1 MLAHISIRNFVL
13 VDQLSLDFTHG
24 MNVITGETGT
34 GKSILLNAL
43 ALTLGERGSPSLVR
57 KGSKQADIST
67 IFNISKLPQATEWL
81 DNKELSSGEECI
93 LRRTL
98 AQEGASRAFING
110 TPVTLE
116 AIRELS
122 HLLVSVQGQH
132 AHQTLLQPNSH
143 LKLLDDFGSLSEQ
156 TRAYSHSYE
165 ELLAVRQ
172 ELQDCYQKEALDEHT
187 LTLLKHELAEL
198 EELAL
203 TEKEYQQLEEEHSRL
218 NNVESLLETTQNALQ
233 LLNSDVD
240 QPAISSQTGQL
251 LSLLQQSGD
260 KRLEEMAQSLMDAD
274 AILHEVQSQLRSYM
288 DGLVADPER
297 FSLLNDRLVALHN
310 LARKHRVEPQALKSL
325 ATKRKKDLEERTHIE
340 EKLSLLTQKEKELLK
355 QCVAKAA
362 ILTTKRKK
370 VAQTFDEEV
379 MEQLARLQMP
389 CRFATQFTK
398 KKDINMQGDSQVEF
412 MLATSSET
420 ALLPLRRIASGGE
433 LSRAAL
439 GIHLVGAKHSAVPCL
454 VFDEVDSGIGG
465 RIAAKVGR
473 ALATLGKDAQLICIT
488 HQPQVAVFGDSHYL
502 VTKAEQGSSIKSLTQ
517 AERQQEIGRM
527 VGGEKLSDEA
537 LSYASALIKEA
548 NMKETAMK
556 EAGIKEASMKETN
569 QAIETEK
576 DEKDSS

>member
-13 VDQLSLDFTHG
+13 VDQLSLDFTNG

-43 ALTLGERGSPSLVR
+43 ALTLGERGSPSLVKR
-57 KGSKQADIST
+57 GSNQADIST
-67 IFNISKLPQATEWL
+67 IFNISKLPQAIKWL
-81 DNKELSSGEECI
+81 DKKELSSGEECI

-122 HLLVSVQGQH
+122 HILVSVQGQH

-143 LKLLDDFGSLSEQ
+143 LKLLDDFGNLSEQ
-156 TRAYSHSYE
+156 TQAYSHSYE
-165 ELLAVRQ
+165 KLLAIRQ
-172 ELQDCYQKEALDEHT
+172 ELQDCYQKESLDGHT
-187 LTLLKHELAEL
+187 LTLLKHELEEL
-198 EELAL
+198 ENLAPS
-203 TEKEYQQLEEEHSRL
+203 EEEYQQLEEEHSRL

-233 LLNSDVD
+233 LLNNDNNQS
-240 QPAISSQTGQL
+240 AILSQTGQL

-260 KRLEEMAQSLMDAD
+260 KRLEEMAQALMDAD
-274 AILHEVQSQLRSYM
+274 AILHDIQSQLHNYI

-297 FSLLNDRLVALHN
+297 FSLLNDKLVSLHN
-310 LARKHRVEPQALKSL
+310 LARKHRIEPQALKAL

-340 EKLSLLTQKEKELLK
+340 ERLSLLTQKEKELLK
-355 QCVAKAA
+355 QCISKAA
-362 ILTTKRKK
+362 ILTSKRKK
-370 VAQTFDEEV
+370 VVQSFDEEV
-379 MEQLARLQMP
+379 MKQLDGLQMP

-398 KKDINMQGDSQVEF
+398 RKDINMQGDSQVEF

-420 ALLPLRRIASGGE
+420 VLLPLRRIASGGE
-433 LSRAAL
+433 LSRTAL

-465 RIAAKVGR
+465 RVAAKVGK
-473 ALATLGKDAQLICIT
+473 ALATLGKDAQIICIT
-488 HQPQVAVFGDSHYL
+488 HQPQVAAFGDSHYL
-502 VTKAEQGSSIKSLTQ
+502 VTKTEQGSSIKKLSEDEKQ
-517 AERQQEIGRM
+517 REIARM

-537 LSYASALIKEA
+537 LSYASTL
-548 NMKETAMK
+548 
-556 EAGIKEASMKETN
+556 IKEASMKEKS
-569 QAIETEK
+569 QSVETGK
-576 DEKDSS
+576 DENNLS